1 MREVEKIEKME
12 KITKTRNPWLSLI
25 PVAIGV
31 FMVMLDTSILNIA
44 LPSIAEE
51 FNASASDVQWLLN
64 AYLITLVVLLVT
76 FGRLGD
82 MVKRNLLYVT
92 GMAVFIAGSFLCAKS
107 WDILVFVLAR
117 IIQAIGGAIML
128 GNSMALITEL
138 FPPGKRGAAMGL
150 NSILIASSFA
160 FGPVIGGWLT
170 THLSWHWVFYINLPV
185 GLAGIALGLTL
196 LPSMGEKAKVP
207 IDVLG
212 LALLSISLGFLT
224 LGIIQGQD
232 WGWGDDKTIASF
244 MVAFSYLTAFIVR
257 ELTYEHPILDLKLF
271 KIRNFTAGV
280 TALFFMSMGLSTS
293 LFLMPF
299 FLQGIKGLT
308 AEQAGLWIMPIPIVN
323 TVIAPLAGRLS
334 DRMNPKIT
342 MSIGPVVFS
351 VGLYLLSKIDAD
363 VTFWELLPVLLLIG
377 SGMGLIMPPAMNVM
391 MTSAPP
397 HKAGMASGTIQT
409 SNSLAR
415 AMGVSLGGIL
425 FTGKMNELIPNFG
438 NVIPN
443 PMQIKILE
451 VIAIKGYAAPLVMIT
466 EAFMRSFRS
475 VFLNSIPFI
484 LTSLFIVLVF
494 LRGKEHL
501 EVIGRSGSLV
511 TSPERI
517 QRSEFPPPNSGGERK
532 TM

>member
-1 MREVEKIEKME
+1 MGGMKAGQADKTEQISKI
-12 KITKTRNPWLSLI
+12 NPWLSLI

-92 GMAVFIAGSFLCAKS
+92 GMAVFIAGSLLCAKS
-107 WDILVFVLAR
+107 WDILIFVVAR

-196 LPSMGEKAKVP
+196 LPPMGEKAKVP
-207 IDVLG
+207 IDLLG

-232 WGWGDDKTIASF
+232 WGWTDDKTIASF
-244 MVAFSYLTAFIVR
+244 IVAFSYLIAFIVR
-257 ELTYEHPILDLKLF
+257 ELTYDYPILDLKLF
-271 KIRNFTAGV
+271 RIRNFTAGV
-280 TALFFMSMGLSTS
+280 MALFFMSMGLSTS

-334 DRMNPKIT
+334 DRINPKIT

-351 VGLYLLSKIDAD
+351 LGLFLLSKIEAD
-363 VTFWELLPVLLLIG
+363 VTFWELLPVLLFIG

-391 MTSAPP
+391 MTSAPA

-425 FTGKMNELIPNFG
+425 FTRKMNELIPNFG

-475 VFLNSIPFI
+475 VFLNAIPFI

-494 LRGKEHL
+494 LRGREHL
-501 EVIGRSGSLV
+501 EVIGRSGPAITL
-511 TSPERI
+511 PEGV
-517 QRSEFPPPNSGGERK
+517 QRSEFKSNLGGERK

>member
-1 MREVEKIEKME
+1 MRARSIFRAGNTGGDG
-12 KITKTRNPWLSLI
+12 INPWLSLI

-44 LPSIAEE
+44 LPSIADE
-51 FNASASDVQWLLN
+51 FRASASDVQWLLN
-64 AYLITLVVLLVT
+64 SYLITLVVLLVT

-82 MVKRNLLYVT
+82 MVKRNLLYIA
-92 GMAVFIAGSFLCAKS
+92 GMAVFITGSFLCAKS
-107 WDILVFVLAR
+107 WDIAVFIIAR
-117 IIQAIGGAIML
+117 VIQAVGGAIML

-185 GLAGIALGLTL
+185 GFAGIALGSVL
-196 LPSMGEKAKVP
+196 LPSLGEKAKVP

-212 LALLSISLGFLT
+212 LALLSISLGSLT
-224 LGIIQGQD
+224 LGIIQGQE
-232 WGWGDDKTIASF
+232 WGWRDEKTIAAF
-244 MVAFSYLTAFIVR
+244 IVAFTYLTAFVVWEVR
-257 ELTYEHPILDLKLF
+257 YDHPLLDLNLF
-271 KIRNFTAGV
+271 RIRNFTAGV

-299 FLQGIKGLT
+299 FLQGVKGLS
-308 AEQAGLWIMPIPIVN
+308 AEQAGLWIMPIPLVN
-323 TVIAPLAGRLS
+323 TFIAPVAGRLS
-334 DRMNPKIT
+334 DRINPKIT
-342 MSIGPVVFS
+342 MSLGPLVFS
-351 VGLYLLSKIDAD
+351 SGLYLLSRIDPE
-363 VTFWELLPVLLLIG
+363 VTFWELLPSLLLIG
-377 SGMGLIMPPAMNVM
+377 SGMGLMMPPAMNVM

-451 VIAIKGYAAPLVMIT
+451 IFAMYGYGTPLALII

-475 VFLNSIPFI
+475 VFLHSIPFI
-484 LTSLFIVLVF
+484 LASLTIVLVF
-494 LRGKEHL
+494 LRGKKHL
-501 EVIGRSGSLV
+501 DLIGESGFASSG
-511 TSPERI
+511 THRPEK
-517 QRSEFPPPNSGGERK
+517 NLD
-532 TM
+532 